1 MGFSISWLGFR
12 DYGIKEA
19 AALFGRE
26 IGDSSEDFDAPIN
39 AYASEK
45 DWAIIILQPCSFPNP
60 PYQYLAAI
68 SEGREVIIAHVEEH
82 LMFARAELWRDGKN
96 IWKVWHSG
104 DKDIRDLHAMG
115 DLPASFE
122 ALKQQSFSK
131 QDGEDS
137 KPAAFDFV
145 FDLPLDLAA
154 ELTGFRHNEGAPERV
169 FFELNEKPAQR

>member
-12 DYGIKEA
+12 GYEIKEA

-26 IGDSSEDFDAPIN
+26 IGDSSEIFEAPVN

-45 DWAIIILQPCSFPNP
+45 NWAIIILDPCSFPNP
-60 PYQYLAAI
+60 PQQYLVAI
-68 SEGREVIIAHVEEH
+68 SQGREVVIAHIEEH
-82 LMFARAELWRDGKN
+82 VMFARAELWRDGRN

-104 DKDIRDLHAMG
+104 DKTVRDLHVTG

-122 ALKQQSFSK
+122 ALKQQCFSK
-131 QDGEDS
+131 QDEEDTKGS
-137 KPAAFDFV
+137 EVDFV

-154 ELTGFRHNEGAPERV
+154 ELTGFRHDEGSPDSV
-169 FFELNEKPAQR
+169 FFELNEKPAQH